1 MTSIKFLLLIF
12 LVMCCFHVY
21 ADLVV
26 LDKRVP
32 QAAVQPSASGS
43 ASATA
48 PASSVAPASSSV
60 PAAASSQ
67 AVSPGGNSTLPNTG
81 NNSTI
86 PGNTNSTTPNAG
98 NSTNGMG
105 NLPTSASYGVTV
117 QVGYATFLAP
127 TASKSVSP
135 LYRVDANENVTF
147 SWSYSNLLVRPA
159 NLTLDAVGP
168 QSATYIIAAL
178 NGDAT
183 SYVWQLNSVVP
194 KTPLMNGYYQI
205 RLYDQRGP
213 TAIPSPGWLMPQS
226 RLTIAFYTPESY
238 QVITNSNYCPTCFY
252 SAALTLKNTF
262 GPLGI
267 AFAIA
272 CLTSGLFVYGLI
284 Y

>member
-1 MTSIKFLLLIF
+1 M
-12 LVMCCFHVY
+12 VMCCFLIH
-21 ADLVV
+21 ADVVV
-26 LDKRVP
+26 LEKRAGPV
-32 QAAVQPSASGS
+32 SGS
-43 ASATA
+43 SSA
-48 PASSVAPASSSV
+48 
-60 PAAASSQ
+60 PAAAQSSSSQ
-67 AVSPGGNSTLPNTG
+67 APAASGPQASAQPSGNSTVPNTGGNSTLPGN
-81 NNSTI
+81 NNSTASA
-86 PGNTNSTTPNAG
+86 GGGNNTNS
-98 NSTNGMG
+98 MG

-159 NLTLDAVGP
+159 NLTLAAVGP

-205 RLYDQRGP
+205 QLYDQRGP

-238 QVITNSNYCPTCFY
+238 QPITNSNYCPTCFY
-252 SAALTLKNTF
+252 SAALRLKDTF

-267 AFAIA
+267 AFGIA
-272 CLTSGLFVYGLI
+272 CLTSGMFVYGLI

>member
-1 MTSIKFLLLIF
+1 
-12 LVMCCFHVY
+12 
-21 ADLVV
+21 
-26 LDKRVP
+26 
-32 QAAVQPSASGS
+32 
-43 ASATA
+43 
-48 PASSVAPASSSV
+48 
-60 PAAASSQ
+60 
-67 AVSPGGNSTLPNTG
+67 
-81 NNSTI
+81 
-86 PGNTNSTTPNAG
+86 
-98 NSTNGMG
+98 MG

-159 NLTLDAVGP
+159 NLTLAAVGP

-205 RLYDQRGP
+205 QLYDQRGP

-238 QVITNSNYCPTCFY
+238 QPITNSKYKLY
-252 SAALTLKNTF
+252 
-262 GPLGI
+262 
-267 AFAIA
+267 
-272 CLTSGLFVYGLI
+272 V
-284 Y
+284 